1 MADQTVTITV
11 VRQAST
17 PAPPFGSSDV
27 NGKRVLSANWVDLR
41 AYGQDDRN
49 SQIVFKL
56 KPTTKMSKLM
66 SSYGERMVVMP
77 PTTD

>member
-1 MADQTVTITV
+1 
-11 VRQAST
+11 
-17 PAPPFGSSDV
+17 
-27 NGKRVLSANWVDLR
+27 
-41 AYGQDDRN
+41 
-49 SQIVFKL
+49 VFKL